1 MLFCRTNTKAYKT
14 YQRDS
19 IALGI
24 GYTLLVVLSAW
35 CVKRHSLHTPDD
47 RFWIYFWSLMPT
59 APLIA
64 MVARMAKYLNDETDE
79 YQRLMTM
86 QSLLI
91 GTAALV
97 ITLLVNDFLR
107 AFAKANPLEPF
118 VAFVIFSA
126 AMGLTKLVQRVRN
139 RVRDDA

>member
-1 MLFCRTNTKAYKT
+1 MLFCKVNTKAFKT

-19 IALGI
+19 IACGVVY
-24 GYTLLVVLSAW
+24 GLLVFLSAW
-35 CVKRHSLHTPDD
+35 CVKDHVPQG
-47 RFWIYFWSLMPT
+47 RFWLYFWSVLPT
-59 APLIA
+59 VPLVA

-86 QSLLI
+86 QSLLM

-107 AFAKANPLEPF
+107 AFAKANALDPF
-118 VAFVIFSA
+118 VAFVVFSSTMA
-126 AMGLTKLVQRVRN
+126 LTKMVQRFRN
-139 RVRDDA
+139 RVRDDE

>member
-19 IALGI
+19 MAFGI
-24 GYTLLVVLSAW
+24 VYALLVFLSAW
-35 CVKRHSLHTPDD
+35 CVKHHVPDG
-47 RFWIYFWSLMPT
+47 RFWLYFWSLVPTMPLV
-59 APLIA
+59 AI
-64 MVARMAKYLNDETDE
+64 VARLAKYLNDETDE
-79 YQRLMTM
+79 YQRPMTM

-107 AFAKANPLEPF
+107 AFAKASPLDPF

-126 AMGLTKLVQRVRN
+126 AMGLTKLMQRFRN
-139 RVRDDA
+139 RVLDDE

>member
-19 IALGI
+19 MAFGI
-24 GYTLLVVLSAW
+24 VYALLVFLSAW
-35 CVKRHSLHTPDD
+35 CVKHHVPDG
-47 RFWIYFWSLMPT
+47 RFWLYFWSLVP
-59 APLIA
+59 AVPLMGI
-64 MVARMAKYLNDETDE
+64 VGRLAKYLNDETDE

-107 AFAKANPLEPF
+107 AFAKASPLAPF

-126 AMGLTKLVQRVRN
+126 AMGLTKVVQRFRN
-139 RVRDDA
+139 RVSDDE

>member
-1 MLFCRTNTKAYKT
+1 MSFCKINTKAHKT

-19 IALGI
+19 MVLGI
-24 GYTLLVVLSAW
+24 VYALLVFLSAW
-35 CVKRHSLHTPDD
+35 CVKHHVPDGS
-47 RFWIYFWSLMPT
+47 FWLYFWSLMPT
-59 APLIA
+59 LPLIGI
-64 MVARMAKYLNDETDE
+64 VARLAKYLNDETDE
-79 YQRLMTM
+79 YQRLMMM

-97 ITLLVNDFLR
+97 ITLLVNDFMR

-126 AMGLTKLVQRVRN
+126 AMGLTKMVQWIRN

>member
-1 MLFCRTNTKAYKT
+1 MLFCKADTKAYKT

-19 IALGI
+19 VAFGVV
-24 GYTLLVVLSAW
+24 YALLVFVSAW
-35 CVKRHSLHTPDD
+35 CVKHHVLDGT
-47 RFWIYFWSLMPT
+47 FWLYFWSLLPT
-59 APLIA
+59 VPLVA

-86 QSLLI
+86 QSLLM

-107 AFAKANPLEPF
+107 AFAKASPLEPF

-126 AMGLTKLVQRVRN
+126 TMGLTKMVQWFRN
-139 RVRDDA
+139 RVAGDE

>member
-1 MLFCRTNTKAYKT
+1 
-14 YQRDS
+14 
-19 IALGI
+19 
-24 GYTLLVVLSAW
+24 
-35 CVKRHSLHTPDD
+35 
-47 RFWIYFWSLMPT
+47 
-59 APLIA
+59 
-64 MVARMAKYLNDETDE
+64 
-79 YQRLMTM
+79 MTM

-107 AFAKANPLEPF
+107 AFAKASPLDPF

-126 AMGLTKLVQRVRN
+126 AMGLTQAVQWLRN

>member
-1 MLFCRTNTKAYKT
+1 MLFCKVNTKAYKT

-19 IALGI
+19 MVLGI
-24 GYTLLVVLSAW
+24 AYALLIFLSAW
-35 CVKRHSLHTPDD
+35 CVKHHVPEGKPWL
-47 RFWIYFWSLMPT
+47 YFWSLLP
-59 APLIA
+59 AVPLVG
-64 MVARMAKYLNDETDE
+64 MVARLAKYLNDETDE
-79 YQRLMTM
+79 YQRLMMM

-107 AFAKANPLEPF
+107 AFAKASPLDPF

-126 AMGLTKLVQRVRN
+126 AMGFTKMVQWFQN
-139 RVRDDA
+139 RVRQDA